1 MSKGYLHIDL
11 EWLSAMTLTEVAVYG
26 WLMGWSKHT
35 KGPVSATYGDIAT
48 ALSMS
53 ERTVKVI
60 MKRLVEKELVSV
72 ERNKKNSYKV
82 KSAKS
87 ALLESAKSAQDKCKI
102 CTFESAESAQH
113 TLLNINKS
121 IGRSIAGT
129 PAGTPA
135 CIINN
140 VLPEKQ
146 EPPDSPSWPPE
157 RVITNPEYWK
167 NATIEG
173 WMIFFKKRYNTSW
186 KNTEPQVNALRD
198 LSANLRELIEQR
210 IGMVDYQGAVRH
222 ISDWF
227 SLAYSKADSYQ
238 KSNFEPRLINSQ
250 FNSLNIKTFNNGTD
264 NTNTNDRS
272 SGSNISAGYL
282 ADIISKIDGAGV

>member
-1 MSKGYLHIDL
+1 
-11 EWLSAMTLTEVAVYG
+11 MTLTEAAVYG

-53 ERTVKVI
+53 VSTVKRAV
-60 MKRLVEKELVSV
+60 KQLTEKGVLRQ
-72 ERNKKNSYKV
+72 ERNQRNSYKV
-82 KSAKS
+82 EKCQNDLTGVKMAQQKCQNDTI
-87 ALLESAKSAQDKCKI
+87 ESAKMH
-102 CTFESAESAQH
+102 QH
-113 TLLNINKS
+113 TLLNNNIS

-129 PAGTPA
+129 PASTPA
-135 CIINN
+135 CINNN

-146 EPPDSPSWPPE
+146 ETPDSPSWPPE
-157 RVITNPEYWK
+157 GVITNPEYWK

-173 WMIFFKKRYNTSW
+173 WMVFFKKRYNTSW

-250 FNSLNIKTFNNGTD
+250 FNTLNVRILNNGTD

-272 SGSNISAGYL
+272 SGSNISADYL
-282 ADIISKIDGAGV
+282 ADILSKIGGAGV